1 MPFRVRHHAL
11 TAAKVAAVALAISTA
26 IYAIKNSRLQP
37 VVVSESTPGDVQYS
51 FKPESQFKVTNHHYR
66 HHAFDE
72 KKIQA
77 ILERL
82 QTLEPVPEEKD
93 EDFVTT
99 TDESFESVLIFPDET
114 TTPSTTE
121 SGELDPDYVEKQLQK
136 DLDEILSTVST
147 SEEDSYIVD
156 TAEQLDSKLEVL
168 PENEEKP
175 NFGVAEK
182 FVRERESLEN
192 EIPDIANQE
201 IKIDTPYEDAE
212 SRKDVHSQN
221 DIITGVWKWRNDV
234 QLPENEENP
243 NFDLAEKFVRKR
255 ESLENEIPDSANQEI
270 KIDTPYQDAES
281 RKDVHSQN
289 DIITGVWKWRND
301 VQLPENEENPNFD
314 LAEKF
319 VRKRESL
326 ENEIPDSANQEIK
339 IDTPYEDAESRK
351 DVHSQN
357 DIITGEIPDSIN
369 QEPKIDTPPYQ
380 EVSPQQ
386 DADTSEISSQVTNI
400 DTPPYQDVS
409 NQQNDVEKNNDNLED
424 RNEPVSGEYVAL
436 AKLEHVD
443 LKGEENIQHVVH
455 YFDDPVTPVQI
466 PMTPLEESKQI
477 ENSDGQNDPNGET
490 VI

>member
-168 PENEEKP
+168 PENEENP
-175 NFGVAEK
+175 NFGFAEK
-182 FVRERESLEN
+182 FVRERESLGN
-192 EIPDIANQE
+192 EIPGSDNQE

-212 SRKDVHSQN
+212 SRKDVDS
-221 DIITGVWKWRNDV
+221 
-234 QLPENEENP
+234 LPENEENP
-243 NFDLAEKFVRKR
+243 NFGFAEKFVRER
-255 ESLENEIPDSANQEI
+255 ESLGNEIPGSD
-270 KIDTPYQDAES
+270 
-281 RKDVHSQN
+281 
-289 DIITGVWKWRND
+289 
-301 VQLPENEENPNFD
+301 
-314 LAEKF
+314 
-319 VRKRESL
+319 
-326 ENEIPDSANQEIK
+326 NQEIK
-339 IDTPYEDAESRK
+339 IDTPYEDADSQN
-351 DVHSQN
+351 DVDSQN

-380 EVSPQQ
+380 EVSHQQ
-386 DADTSEISSQVTNI
+386 DSETG
-400 DTPPYQDVS
+400 
-409 NQQNDVEKNNDNLED
+409 DNLED
-424 RNEPVSGEYVAL
+424 LKEPVSGEYVAL

>member
-168 PENEEKP
+168 PENEEKRESLENEIPDRP

-182 FVRERESLEN
+182 FVRKRESLEN

-212 SRKDVHSQN
+212 SRKDVDSQN

-255 ESLENEIPDSANQEI
+255 ESLENEIPDM
-270 KIDTPYQDAES
+270 
-281 RKDVHSQN
+281 
-289 DIITGVWKWRND
+289 
-301 VQLPENEENPNFD
+301 
-314 LAEKF
+314 
-319 VRKRESL
+319 L

-339 IDTPYEDAESRK
+339 IDTPYEDADSQN
-351 DVHSQN
+351 DVDSQN

-380 EVSPQQ
+380 EVSHQQ
-386 DADTSEISSQVTNI
+386 DSETG
-400 DTPPYQDVS
+400 
-409 NQQNDVEKNNDNLED
+409 DNLED
-424 RNEPVSGEYVAL
+424 LKEPVSGEYVAL

>member
-182 FVRERESLEN
+182 FVRKRESLEN

-212 SRKDVHSQN
+212 SRKDVDS
-221 DIITGVWKWRNDV
+221 
-234 QLPENEENP
+234 LPENEENP

-255 ESLENEIPDSANQEI
+255 ESLENEIPDI
-270 KIDTPYQDAES
+270 
-281 RKDVHSQN
+281 
-289 DIITGVWKWRND
+289 
-301 VQLPENEENPNFD
+301 
-314 LAEKF
+314 
-319 VRKRESL
+319 
-326 ENEIPDSANQEIK
+326 ANQEIK
-339 IDTPYEDAESRK
+339 IDTPYEDADSQN
-351 DVHSQN
+351 DVDSQN

>member
-168 PENEEKP
+168 PENEENP
-175 NFGVAEK
+175 NFGFAEK
-182 FVRERESLEN
+182 FVRERESRESLEN
-192 EIPDIANQE
+192 EIPDSLGNEIPGSDANQE

-212 SRKDVHSQN
+212 SRKDVDSQN

-234 QLPENEENP
+234 RFPRMKKTQISCFPRMKKNKISTSQKSLSVKESRLKMK
-243 NFDLAEKFVRKR
+243 FRTARFAEKFVRER
-255 ESLENEIPDSANQEI
+255 ESLGNEIPGSD
-270 KIDTPYQDAES
+270 
-281 RKDVHSQN
+281 
-289 DIITGVWKWRND
+289 
-301 VQLPENEENPNFD
+301 
-314 LAEKF
+314 
-319 VRKRESL
+319 
-326 ENEIPDSANQEIK
+326 NQEIK
-339 IDTPYEDAESRK
+339 IDTPYEDADSQN
-351 DVHSQN
+351 DVDSQN

-380 EVSPQQ
+380 EVS
-386 DADTSEISSQVTNI
+386 
-400 DTPPYQDVS
+400 
-409 NQQNDVEKNNDNLED
+409 
-424 RNEPVSGEYVAL
+424 
-436 AKLEHVD
+436 
-443 LKGEENIQHVVH
+443 
-455 YFDDPVTPVQI
+455 
-466 PMTPLEESKQI
+466 
-477 ENSDGQNDPNGET
+477 
-490 VI
+490 